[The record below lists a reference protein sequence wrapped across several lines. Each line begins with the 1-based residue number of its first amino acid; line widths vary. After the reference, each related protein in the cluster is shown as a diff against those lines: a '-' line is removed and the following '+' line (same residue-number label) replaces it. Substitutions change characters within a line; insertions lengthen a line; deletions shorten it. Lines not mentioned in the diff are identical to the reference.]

1 MNPKTPSREWS
12 RVATYNALYEAEI
25 AAGRLE
31 SAGIPHRLD
40 QQGAVGLFGPG
51 HAGQSVRG
59 VALLVLKEHL
69 DDARMALDLEE
80 PAG

>member
-1 MNPKTPSREWS
+1 MTRATEWS

-25 AAGRLE
+25 AAGRLD
-31 SAGIPHRLD
+31 SADIAHRID

-59 VALLVLKEHL
+59 VALLVAKEDL
-69 DDARMALDLEE
+69 EAARQALDLE
-80 PAG
+80 